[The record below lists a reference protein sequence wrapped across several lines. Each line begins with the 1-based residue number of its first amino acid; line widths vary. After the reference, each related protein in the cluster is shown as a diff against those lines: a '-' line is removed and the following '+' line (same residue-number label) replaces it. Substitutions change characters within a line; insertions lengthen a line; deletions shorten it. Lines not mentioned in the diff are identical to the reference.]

1 MSKTELKAENERMR
15 QQITHLNSLLLQRNI
30 RDLEDSQSRM
40 TDGSIIATSQLNAM
54 QRQMGELKD

>member
-40 TDGSIIATSQLNAM
+40 TDGSYVATSQLNAM
-54 QRQMGELKD
+54 